1 MGRQLAQ
8 DPPVIPGKTILLTD
22 PILGILLG
30 AINIEPFP
38 AWTNHPPMPTPT
50 RSRRLTGLVP
60 PVRLIIRHQRACW

>member
-1 MGRQLAQ
+1 MRRQLAQ
-8 DPPVIPGKTILLTD
+8 NPSIIPSKAILCTD
-22 PILGILLG
+22 TVLGIFLG
-30 AINIEPFP
+30 AINIKPFL